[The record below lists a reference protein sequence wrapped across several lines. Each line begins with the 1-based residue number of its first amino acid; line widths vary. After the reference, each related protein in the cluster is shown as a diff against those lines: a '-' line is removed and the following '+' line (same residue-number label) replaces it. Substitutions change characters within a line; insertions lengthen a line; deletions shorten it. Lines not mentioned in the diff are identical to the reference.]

1 MGSTAH
7 REGTKRNN
15 KMSAHGRRK
24 GIDIRNTHGGRNW
37 ARDRNGYIDS
47 KGI

>member
-1 MGSTAH
+1 MH

-15 KMSAHGRRK
+15 KIGARGRRK
-24 GIDIRNTHGGRNW
+24 GKDTRNTHGGRNW
-37 ARDRNGYIDS
+37 ERDIHGYTDS